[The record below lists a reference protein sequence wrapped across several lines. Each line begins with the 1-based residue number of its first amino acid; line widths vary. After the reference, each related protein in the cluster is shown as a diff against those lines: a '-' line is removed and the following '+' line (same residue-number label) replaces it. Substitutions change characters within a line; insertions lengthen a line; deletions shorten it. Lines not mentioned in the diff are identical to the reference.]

1 MHQTGKNRRHAHGS
15 NPPPFAPK
23 KGYSLARTMTTTT
36 PRRNHRLRR
45 DARIPSNPILRPC
58 AEEEG
63 GVSGESLSDICNYTM
78 YHAHINICRTIG
90 VKREHRQRVKIMA
103 MACWRHA
110 ICATSCI
117 VLRAPLTDPVYCLCQ
132 QITEAWSTS
141 PSVGDRE
148 ELCFEFKRTGFGA
161 RDERTEVRS
170 P

>member
-1 MHQTGKNRRHAHGS
+1 
-15 NPPPFAPK
+15 
-23 KGYSLARTMTTTT
+23 
-36 PRRNHRLRR
+36 
-45 DARIPSNPILRPC
+45 
-58 AEEEG
+58 
-63 GVSGESLSDICNYTM
+63 
-78 YHAHINICRTIG
+78 
-90 VKREHRQRVKIMA
+90 MA
-103 MACWRHA
+103 MACCWRHA

-117 VLRAPLTDPVYCLCQ
+117 VLDPAGPPDPVYCLCQ